1 MPREIIAGSPRP
13 FWATSWNNCT
23 MPMTVPSNPS
33 SGPSSAIS
41 DKVVNP
47 RSMRPTTCRASA
59 CMASTFSVF
68 GSEAWA
74 KTARISWPSTVVSDS
89 LNNRRASICSRVC
102 SCLST
107 AATNAGEMM
116 LPRRSAHVRSKMM
129 ATPAIEQTSSGH
141 MAIPPRKN
149 HSGMRKS
156 SLSIVEGETYLA
168 RFLPNQ
174 RAQFI
179 GQRIERTGFYDGFL
193 AKQRQNLSRCIVRNL
208 PVLHLS
214 VIEKLK
220 MNRNRASAFVHP
232 ETVDQGV
239 PAALHGFNEL
249 LIVCAEWTFRNV
261 ERGYPAA
268 RDPRN
273 RQVRLP
279 RHQLTAWYAGLRDD
293 SAATQPPRA

>member
-59 CMASTFSVF
+59 CMTSTFSVF

-149 HSGMRKS
+149 HSGMRIS

-168 RFLPNQ
+168 RFLPDQ

-179 GQRIERTGFYDGFL
+179 GQRIEWSGFYDGFL
-193 AKQRQNLSRCIVRNL
+193 AKQRQNATLSAVAAAH
-208 PVLHLS
+208 VLHLAI
-214 VIEKLK
+214 VKQCKLHGHYIGT
-220 MNRNRASAFVHP
+220 FVNP
-232 ETVDQGV
+232 IVVDQRV
-239 PAALHGFNEL
+239 PVTLHGFNEL
-249 LIVCAEWTFRNV
+249 LVVRAKGTFRYT
-261 ERGYPAA
+261 ERGDPAA
-268 RDPRN
+268 RDTRN
-273 RQVRLP
+273 CQMCLP
-279 RHQLTAWYAGLRDD
+279 RHKLTARCAGFRDD
-293 SAATQPPRA
+293 GG